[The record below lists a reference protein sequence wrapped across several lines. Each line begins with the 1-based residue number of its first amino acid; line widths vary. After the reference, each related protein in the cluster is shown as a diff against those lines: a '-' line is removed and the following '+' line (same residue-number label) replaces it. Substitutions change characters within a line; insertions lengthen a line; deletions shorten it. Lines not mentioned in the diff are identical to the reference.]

1 MRGESA
7 GDFNEITKQTEK
19 SGGRLRP
26 SNQMQQFRETL
37 DECGFIDLGF
47 TGFPFT
53 WSKHWQN
60 GFSLWERLD
69 RAVASQEWFTSFPG
83 TKVHHIDSTTSDH
96 KFLWIVIA
104 DLDFQRGKKLFKF
117 EEMWLAGKG
126 CGEVVEGVWLSNFGG
141 GREYKGVEED

>member
-1 MRGESA
+1 M
-7 GDFNEITKQTEK
+7 
-19 SGGRLRP
+19 
-26 SNQMQQFRETL
+26 
-37 DECGFIDLGF
+37 
-47 TGFPFT
+47 
-53 WSKHWQN
+53 
-60 GFSLWERLD
+60 WERLD